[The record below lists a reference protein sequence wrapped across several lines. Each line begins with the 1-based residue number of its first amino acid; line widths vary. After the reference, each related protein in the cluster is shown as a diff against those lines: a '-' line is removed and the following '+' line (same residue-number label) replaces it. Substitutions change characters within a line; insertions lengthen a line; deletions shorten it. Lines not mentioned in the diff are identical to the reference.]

1 MHLLIII
8 QNFMIALKLN
18 CLLFTEIYT
27 MIGAFNQLTR
37 TDSNAK
43 NEFDLNK
50 CIINSI
56 NNHVKNLQI
65 GNMEDCQINRKL
77 WKS

>member
-1 MHLLIII
+1 
-8 QNFMIALKLN
+8 
-18 CLLFTEIYT
+18 